1 MSGLLTRLTRIL
13 PGSSTDKAF
22 VNEIGKKLLKI
33 GSANLLRHIEFVEQ
47 GAFQVIERSRALQLA
62 PNARGDRVESVKMT
76 GMGIERDQLVADIG
90 RQEIDGPVVKRLNHK
105 AS

>member
-1 MSGLLTRLTRIL
+1 
-13 PGSSTDKAF
+13 
-22 VNEIGKKLLKI
+22 
-33 GSANLLRHIEFVEQ
+33 
-47 GAFQVIERSRALQLA
+47 
-62 PNARGDRVESVKMT
+62 MT